1 MKSSSTASWVK
12 LDMEHQAAVKEETG
26 YDEYNYDE
34 DYLPDYVFNDTDAT
48 KESDKS
54 SKAATV
60 VDSNEIP
67 EVAAA
72 ADLNEEAEED
82 ATMGENTKMEA
93 TREGKILGGA
103 HVKSLETTG
112 DSLEQMV
119 LTSEETIKGSASDS
133 DDKMLEMEESK
144 EDTPATEKARK
155 GENNERERSEART
168 STATSV
174 LASFSLIS
182 TTIIALLSST
192 TIISSLAF
200 RN

>member
-1 MKSSSTASWVK
+1 MPA
-12 LDMEHQAAVKEETG
+12 LAVKEETG

-48 KESDKS
+48 EESDKS
-54 SKAATV
+54 SKASTV

-67 EVAAA
+67 EVVG
-72 ADLNEEAEED
+72 ADLDEDLEED
-82 ATMGENTKMEA
+82 ATMGENTGMEA

-103 HVKSLETTG
+103 HVKSLETAG
-112 DSLEQMV
+112 VSLEQMV
-119 LTSEETIKGSASDS
+119 LTSEETMKDSSSDS
-133 DDKMLEMEESK
+133 ESDDNMLEMVESK

-155 GENNERERSEART
+155 GESNERERSEART
-168 STATSV
+168 STASSV

-182 TTIIALLSST
+182 TSIIALLSST
-192 TIISSLAF
+192 TISSLAF

>member
-1 MKSSSTASWVK
+1 MPA
-12 LDMEHQAAVKEETG
+12 LAVKEETG

-48 KESDKS
+48 DESDKS

-60 VDSNEIP
+60 VGSNEIP
-67 EVAAA
+67 EVVG
-72 ADLNEEAEED
+72 ADLDEDLEED
-82 ATMGENTKMEA
+82 ATMGENTRMEA

-103 HVKSLETTG
+103 HVKSLETAG
-112 DSLEQMV
+112 VSLEQMV
-119 LTSEETIKGSASDS
+119 LTSEETMKDSSSDS
-133 DDKMLEMEESK
+133 DDKMLEMVESK

-155 GENNERERSEART
+155 GESNEKERSEART
-168 STATSV
+168 STASSV

-182 TTIIALLSST
+182 TSIIALLSST
-192 TIISSLAF
+192 TISSLAF

>member
-1 MKSSSTASWVK
+1 MIIRNTITIQLSTTSSSSSSQPSTTTMKSSSTASWVK
-12 LDMEHQAAVKEETG
+12 LDVEHQTAVKEETG

-48 KESDKS
+48 EESDKS

-72 ADLNEEAEED
+72 DLDED

-103 HVKSLETTG
+103 HVKSLET
-112 DSLEQMV
+112 
-119 LTSEETIKGSASDS
+119 
-133 DDKMLEMEESK
+133 
-144 EDTPATEKARK
+144 
-155 GENNERERSEART
+155 
-168 STATSV
+168 
-174 LASFSLIS
+174 
-182 TTIIALLSST
+182 
-192 TIISSLAF
+192 
-200 RN
+200 

>member
-1 MKSSSTASWVK
+1 M
-12 LDMEHQAAVKEETG
+12 
-26 YDEYNYDE
+26 
-34 DYLPDYVFNDTDAT
+34 FNDTDAT

-67 EVAAA
+67 EVVA
-72 ADLNEEAEED
+72 ADLDEEVEED

-93 TREGKILGGA
+93 TRDGKILGGA
-103 HVKSLETTG
+103 HVKSLETAG

-119 LTSEETIKGSASDS
+119 LTSEETIKDSSSDS
-133 DDKMLEMEESK
+133 DDKMLEMEESE
-144 EDTPATEKARK
+144 EDTPAAEKARK
-155 GENNERERSEART
+155 DENNERERSEART
-168 STATSV
+168 STASSV

-192 TIISSLAF
+192 TISSLAF

>member
-1 MKSSSTASWVK
+1 M
-12 LDMEHQAAVKEETG
+12 
-26 YDEYNYDE
+26 
-34 DYLPDYVFNDTDAT
+34 FNDTDAT
-48 KESDKS
+48 EESDKS

-67 EVAAA
+67 EVVA
-72 ADLNEEAEED
+72 ADLDEDAEED

-103 HVKSLETTG
+103 HVKSLETAG
-112 DSLEQMV
+112 DSLEQVV
-119 LTSEETIKGSASDS
+119 LTSEETIKDSASDS

-144 EDTPATEKARK
+144 EDTPATEKAGK

-192 TIISSLAF
+192 TISSLAF

>member
-1 MKSSSTASWVK
+1 M
-12 LDMEHQAAVKEETG
+12 
-26 YDEYNYDE
+26 
-34 DYLPDYVFNDTDAT
+34 FNDTDAT
-48 KESDKS
+48 EESDKS

-72 ADLNEEAEED
+72 DLDEDMEED
-82 ATMGENTKMEA
+82 ATVGKNAGMEA
-93 TREGKILGGA
+93 TREGKIFGGA
-103 HVKSLETTG
+103 HVKSLETAG
-112 DSLEQMV
+112 VSLEQVV
-119 LTSEETIKGSASDS
+119 LTSEETMNDSSSDS

-144 EDTPATEKARK
+144 EDTQATEKARTD
-155 GENNERERSEART
+155 ENDERERSEART
-168 STATSV
+168 STASSV

-192 TIISSLAF
+192 TISSLAF